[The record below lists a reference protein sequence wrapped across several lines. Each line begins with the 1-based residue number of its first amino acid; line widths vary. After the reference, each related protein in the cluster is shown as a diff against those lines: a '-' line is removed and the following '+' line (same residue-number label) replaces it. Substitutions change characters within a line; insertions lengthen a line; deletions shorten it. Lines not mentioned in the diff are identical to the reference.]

1 MPKRDDFD
9 DDLDPS
15 EDAYDYKPISSNSGG
30 GQTIRLFIVVTVLA
44 AVGFGGWYMLGDQ
57 DPHSAGLPIVR
68 ADIDSIKVRPDD
80 PGGMQ
85 VPNRDK
91 TVYDRV
97 SGSEGNKIERLLP
110 EPEQPLEMPRPTLSL
125 PDMQQK
131 AASAEAQG
139 QETQSTPAAPTASSK
154 ATAAKPTTPPPAVTF
169 TEEPVGPIAEAPA
182 PVVKTPTTP
191 PPAAPTATADD
202 NAPRALTKRV
212 APTVKPEQSV
222 VPAQDQKALT
232 DKIAAVLQEETQAKP
247 APQPK
252 APSNQADKG
261 YSVQI
266 LSSKN
271 QKAVDAARLKL
282 ISAQKDL
289 LSAQNTRTV
298 QADLGPEKGIYYRL
312 RVGPYPERNAAN
324 QLCSTL
330 KQRQVECFIVH
341 VE

>member
-30 GQTIRLFIVVTVLA
+30 GQTMRLFIVVTVLA

-68 ADIDSIKVRPDD
+68 ADIESIKTRPED

-97 SGSEGNKIERLLP
+97 SGNEGNKIERLLP

-125 PDMQQK
+125 PNMQQK
-131 AASAEAQG
+131 AKSTTAQAP
-139 QETQSTPAAPTASSK
+139 ETQPEPATASETTPS
-154 ATAAKPTTPPPAVTF
+154 KPTTPPPAVTF
-169 TEEPVGPIAEAPA
+169 TEEPVGPIAESPA
-182 PVVKTPTTP
+182 PIA
-191 PPAAPTATADD
+191 PPAAPTSPEVSVAQVGD

-212 APTVKPEQSV
+212 APTTKPQQST
-222 VPAQDQKALT
+222 VPAQDQQGLT
-232 DKIAAVLQEETQAKP
+232 DKIAAVLQEETQANLT
-247 APQPK
+247 PQPK
-252 APSNQADKG
+252 APPSQTDKG

-271 QKAVDAARLKL
+271 QKAVEAARLKL